1 MAPKKPTTI
10 FLVRH
15 GQTTSTGIVLPGR
28 APGLH
33 LSPKG
38 REQAESVA
46 ERFAAMKKPPT
57 VLYASP
63 LERAQETAAP
73 IAKALKLRTLK
84 NSGVIECDFGQ
95 WTGKKL
101 ALLSKK
107 PEWRTVQNAPST
119 FRFPQGESFIE
130 MQTRIWDALNKL
142 HEKHPGQSI
151 IVVSHADPIKA
162 AVAMAQG
169 IPLDMFQRTV
179 ISTCS
184 VSVLLLGGHAP
195 LALSIN
201 NTSDFTELIPS

>member
-1 MAPKKPTTI
+1 MATKKPTTI

-38 REQAESVA
+38 REQAERVA

-101 ALLSKK
+101 ALLFVQFVQRIPNARLHFNERFALWKSK
-107 PEWRTVQNAPST
+107 
-119 FRFPQGESFIE
+119 G
-130 MQTRIWDALNKL
+130 
-142 HEKHPGQSI
+142 
-151 IVVSHADPIKA
+151 
-162 AVAMAQG
+162 
-169 IPLDMFQRTV
+169 
-179 ISTCS
+179 
-184 VSVLLLGGHAP
+184 
-195 LALSIN
+195 
-201 NTSDFTELIPS
+201 